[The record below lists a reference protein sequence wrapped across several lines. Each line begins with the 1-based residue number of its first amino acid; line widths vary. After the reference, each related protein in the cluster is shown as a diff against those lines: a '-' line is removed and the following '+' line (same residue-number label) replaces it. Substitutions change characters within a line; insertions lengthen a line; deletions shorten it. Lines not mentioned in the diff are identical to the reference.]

1 MEVFL
6 AWSGFRSKAVATA
19 LLDWLPVVLP
29 AVEPWMSQTDVADG
43 RSRSQDIATKL
54 LQADLGI
61 FCVTRDNLADP
72 WMVFE
77 AGALSKA
84 GDGGRVLP
92 FLLDVGIS
100 ELSTPLAQFEAK
112 RANRD
117 GVWDLICSIN
127 RFSKH
132 PVEAGNLSAAF
143 ELAWPKLE
151 SKLAEIPAF
160 SGAKPETELDEVP
173 VAVNDIADKLFYG
186 LHRVELRLSELVSR
200 VESLDANLERI
211 ERKVEEGIRLQ
222 SRASAKLLSPLMME
236 EIPALGGESS
246 RDPVVHLLLGSQ
258 FREHFPPLTELCT
271 EAYRAI
277 SFGSRTAGSD
287 PLQRLRRMAVFLA
300 HNAARE
306 EFDFSEEVQLLLR
319 ELPRFLSR
327 LAYTL
332 Q

>member
-43 RSRSQDIATKL
+43 RSRLQEIATKL

-84 GDGGRVLP
+84 GGGGRVLP
-92 FLLDVGIS
+92 FLLDVGIG
-100 ELSTPLAQFEAK
+100 ELSSPLAQFEAK

-117 GVWDLICSIN
+117 SVWDLICSIN

-132 PVEAGNLSAAF
+132 PVEAGELTAGF

-160 SGAKPETELDEVP
+160 SGANHETELANILEGIESAAASFESRLGSAEIV
-173 VAVNDIADKLFYG
+173 LW
-186 LHRVELRLSELVSR
+186 ELLSR
-200 VESLDANLERI
+200 ARSLDLNLARI
-211 ERKVEEGIRLQ
+211 EGNVDEGIRLQ
-222 SRASAKLLSPLMME
+222 SRGRAKLLSPLMME
-236 EIPALGGESS
+236 EIQAVGGESS
-246 RDPVVHLLLGSQ
+246 RDPVILLLLGSQ

-287 PLQRLRRMAVFLA
+287 PLHRLRRMAEFLA

-327 LAYTL
+327 LVYTL
-332 Q
+332 